1 MAIKTSQGFKITSD
15 EAIDAN
21 LTLTKS
27 EMKNV
32 DENLI
37 PDKYFTICQDDGKL
51 YLFNKANTVDEQI
64 GKFRVFEG
72 GSGGSS
78 EWGDITG
85 TLSNQTDLQEALDEK
100 QEELVSGTNIKTI
113 NNMSILGNGN
123 LDVSGGAV
131 PENIMT
137 ARATTGAGNVDIYS
151 MTGSSNEYTPVD
163 DKVTMDL
170 RVIQGGTYS
179 DLPELNIS
187 TAGAGNPIYNK
198 HLATTDYV
206 DTEVAK
212 KQDTLTAGTN
222 ITIDANNVISASGG
236 G

>member
-1 MAIKTSQGFKITSD
+1 MAIRTSQGFKITSN
-15 EAIDAN
+15 EPIDAN

-27 EMKNV
+27 EMKNIN
-32 DENLI
+32 ENLI
-37 PDKYFTICQDDGKL
+37 PDKYLTICQDDGKL
-51 YLFNKANTVDEQI
+51 YLYNKSNTVDEQT

-78 EWGDITG
+78 EWGNITG

-100 QEELVSGTNIKTI
+100 QETLVSGENIKTI
-113 NNMSILGNGN
+113 NNMNILGKGN

-151 MTGSSNEYTPVD
+151 ITGNSDKYTPYE

-170 RVIQGGTYS
+170 RVIQGGTFS
-179 DLPELNIS
+179 DLPEFNIS
-187 TAGAGNPIYNK
+187 TAGAGSSIYSK
-198 HLATTDYV
+198 HLATKDYV
-206 DTEVAK
+206 DSKEPDAITN
-212 KQDTLTAGTN
+212 QDIDN
-222 ITIDANNVISASGG
+222 IIFG
-236 G
+236 